1 MSTRN
6 ERRKSQNKEI
16 KYWVIF
22 LIVAGIFLSFMVSA
36 IQTSEKFKTQRKGKP
51 VIVEVTAKK
60 EHIFLGLFHTSYEV
74 EYTYEGKTYSDK
86 VNKKIYDKLDVDTKI
101 EAMKYKREIA
111 MKDSYDSN

>member
-6 ERRKSQNKEI
+6 ERRKSQNKEV
-16 KYWVIF
+16 KYW
-22 LIVAGIFLSFMVSA
+22 GIFLSFMVSA
-36 IQTSEKFKTQRKGKP
+36 IQTSEKFKVQRKGKP

-60 EHIFLGLFHTSYEV
+60 EHIFLVFHTSYEV

-101 EAMKYKREIA
+101 EALKYKREV
-111 MKDSYDSN
+111 KLHDSYDSD